1 MNLDGIVFDLR
12 VFRIRKLD
20 SEKIQIFIITMLEM
34 KVWKDDK
41 NM

>member
-12 VFRIRKLD
+12 VFRIRKFD